1 MAILSGLEE
10 LAMAEKTF
18 NINERGSQAVDKS
31 EALEVRQLWRVH
43 LPREPWL
50 EI

>member
-31 EALEVRQLWRVH
+31 KVLQVRQLWRVRVQQE
-43 LPREPWL
+43 LWQG
-50 EI
+50 I

>member
-31 EALEVRQLWRVH
+31 KVLQVRQLWRVRVQQA
-43 LPREPWL
+43 LWQG
-50 EI
+50 I